1 MENRKREVS
10 NRICL
15 YRFVFLG
22 DGNRELWSKYRTVRD
37 LDICPCQHH
46 DRTGVCCAWQNKHLS
61 DFSSVQHYRLI
72 PKKRYKM
79 HVKNNE
85 KPAFLT
91 QNGVGD
97 RSLSPNR
104 ASTRQNLFVQV
115 VKIQQSKWCEIHTL
129 ILRSDCVIPLSELA
143 LLFRYEI
150 IFLS

>member
-1 MENRKREVS
+1 MENRKWEVS

-22 DGNRELWSKYRTVRD
+22 DGNRELWSKYRTVRN
-37 LDICPCQHH
+37 LGICPRQHH

-97 RSLSPNR
+97 RSLSLR
-104 ASTRQNLFVQV
+104 IARQL
-115 VKIQQSKWCEIHTL
+115 VKIYSCKLSKYNNL
-129 ILRSDCVIPLSELA
+129 SGARYIP
-143 LLFRYEI
+143 
-150 IFLS
+150 